1 MVRTARR
8 CRTHTDRPH
17 ARCCTLT
24 NHTHRA
30 KRHQSWEGGLA
41 SLHDSGSVSAP
52 RTTRV
57 CASHLAVALAGA
69 QQPVGSRRK
78 MDTFLDFPY
87 YDLPLSNELLPL
99 PLVDPGAYFAAGF
112 EKDWLEN
119 NVSKDGKLFTTS
131 YPDIYSFAMWA
142 SISRYFAAVG
152 INVAAEVPFQAV
164 AQDDGTPGKNEPQP
178 VSVYG
183 SSDGDGFMM
192 LWLGCRCSWPVT
204 QLMWWQAL
212 GCQLHAW
219 AAVVVA
225 VLTLIL
231 QIMILD
237 GFLSQMV
244 GQASHPPG
252 TTASLPKRSAC

>member
-1 MVRTARR
+1 MCVILIAI
-8 CRTHTDRPH
+8 
-17 ARCCTLT
+17 TLVV
-24 NHTHRA
+24 H
-30 KRHQSWEGGLA
+30 
-41 SLHDSGSVSAP
+41 
-52 RTTRV
+52 
-57 CASHLAVALAGA
+57 
-69 QQPVGSRRK
+69 
-78 MDTFLDFPY
+78 
-87 YDLPLSNELLPL
+87 
-99 PLVDPGAYFAAGF
+99 
-112 EKDWLEN
+112 
-119 NVSKDGKLFTTS
+119 
-131 YPDIYSFAMWA
+131 WA
-142 SISRYFAAVG
+142 SQTTQTE
-152 INVAAEVPFQAV
+152 N
-164 AQDDGTPGKNEPQP
+164 TGKNEPQP